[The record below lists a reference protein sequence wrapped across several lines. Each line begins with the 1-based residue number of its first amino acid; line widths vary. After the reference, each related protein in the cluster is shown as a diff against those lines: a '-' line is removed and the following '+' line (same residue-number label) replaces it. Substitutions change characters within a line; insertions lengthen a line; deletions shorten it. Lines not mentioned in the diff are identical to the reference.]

1 MKTIQKIKWVHHIFK
16 NGDFFLT
23 DEQRRKVYEEYK
35 RSRGLKEN
43 L

>member
-1 MKTIQKIKWVHHIFK
+1 MGSSYLK

-23 DEQRRKVYEEYK
+23 DEQRRKAYEEYK